1 MQLDTNADVAA
12 RARAVLGQPPASNW
26 PDVATRVRGV
36 LGEQQVSGSELA
48 RRVGCAQRYMSR
60 RLSGDVPF
68 TVAELMDVAAVLHV
82 SIARFLPEDA
92 SEPVAS

>member
-1 MQLDTNADVAA
+1 
-12 RARAVLGQPPASNW
+12 
-26 PDVATRVRGV
+26 
-36 LGEQQVSGSELA
+36 
-48 RRVGCAQRYMSR
+48 MSR